1 MNKQLLKV
9 GLVALITSIYSS
21 GASAAGPVD
30 GTAAATIIA
39 PVTLTPGAALNF
51 GDFSPSPLGDTV
63 TLTAAAATVRAIT
76 TGTLHAGTVS
86 SGAFTIGGQAG
97 LAVNVAIADGATDL
111 VNGANTLVFTPT
123 APADIV
129 SNYVIGSGT
138 DIIYVGGTLTI
149 PVVASA
155 PAGLYSSATAYT
167 VTVNYQ

>member
-9 GLVALITSIYSS
+9 GLVALMAGMYSS
-21 GASAAGPVD
+21 GASAAAED
-30 GTAAATIIA
+30 GAAAATIIT
-39 PVTLTPGAALNF
+39 PVTLTPGASLNF

-63 TLTAAAATVRAIT
+63 TLTAAAATARAIT
-76 TGTLHAGTVS
+76 TGTLHGGTVS

-97 LAVNVAIADGATDL
+97 LAVNVAIADGTADL

-123 APADIV
+123 APTDIV
-129 SNYVIGSGT
+129 SNYVIGAGT
-138 DIIYVGGTLTI
+138 DIIYVGGSITI
-149 PVVASA
+149 PVIASA

>member
-1 MNKQLLKV
+1 MNTQFLKIC
-9 GLVALITSIYSS
+9 LVTFMAVIYSS
-21 GASAAGPVD
+21 GASAAAVD
-30 GTAAATIIA
+30 GTADATIIT
-39 PVTLTPGAALNF
+39 PVTLTAGATLNF
-51 GDFSPSPLGDTV
+51 GDFSPDDLGDTV
-63 TLTAAAATVRAIT
+63 TLTAVAATVRGIT
-76 TGTLHAGTVS
+76 TGTLQGGTVS

-97 LAVNVAIADGATDL
+97 LTVDVAIADGLGDL

-155 PAGLYSSATAYT
+155 PAGTYSSTTAYT

>member
-1 MNKQLLKV
+1 MNTQFLKIYI
-9 GLVALITSIYSS
+9 LSLMAAMYSS
-21 GASAAGPVD
+21 GTLAAAVD
-30 GTAAATIIA
+30 GSADATIIT
-39 PVTLTPGAALNF
+39 PVTLTPGATLNF
-51 GDFSPSPLGDTV
+51 GSFSPDDLGDTV
-63 TLTAAAATVRAIT
+63 TLTAAATTTRAIT
-76 TGTLHAGTVS
+76 TGTLQGGTVS

-97 LAVNVAIADGATDL
+97 LAVNVAIADGAGDL
-111 VNGANTLVFTPT
+111 VNGGNTLVFTPT

-155 PAGLYSSATAYT
+155 PAGTYSSATAYT